1 MWDWGR
7 GAKQLVVQE
16 TLLRLS
22 YLSYLWFTPITN
34 TGGGGGAEVPVE
46 APPFKWAL
54 FSMVVQ
60 KPVDPTTHLAF
71 GVASLLEDGAGL
83 PINVRLPILN
93 WTARG
98 FAVARI
104 VLERVHHVFVVNEG
118 VIDGNNIH
126 FASSGRQP

>member
-1 MWDWGR
+1 M
-7 GAKQLVVQE
+7 
-16 TLLRLS
+16 
-22 YLSYLWFTPITN
+22 
-34 TGGGGGAEVPVE
+34 PVE

-98 FAVARI
+98 FAVGRI
-104 VLERVHHVFVVNEG
+104 VLDRVHHVFVVNEG